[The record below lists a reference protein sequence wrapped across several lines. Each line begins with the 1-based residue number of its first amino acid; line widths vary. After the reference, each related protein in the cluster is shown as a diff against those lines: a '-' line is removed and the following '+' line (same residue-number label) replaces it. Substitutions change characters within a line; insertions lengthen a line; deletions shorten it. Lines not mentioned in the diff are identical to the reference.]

1 VPATR
6 VSRRCP
12 MLPPVLAAGAI
23 IACSAAMLKAVELA
37 RRLAP
42 LPRPILLVGQSGVGK
57 GLLAR
62 FIHVQSARAGD
73 FVAVA
78 DQPQVAPWPE
88 RNKLELE
95 SKEDWTRIGRSC
107 DRADS
112 FSVCLAMGDV
122 ELLRFQ
128 RELNAYYLDTRAFL
142 DAVRRATSHRRR
154 LVR

>member
-1 VPATR
+1 
-6 VSRRCP
+6 

-78 DQPQVAPWPE
+78 GQPQE
-88 RNKLELE
+88 
-95 SKEDWTRIGRSC
+95 IGRGAGRGRREMSGG
-107 DRADS
+107 AGS
-112 FSVCLAMGDV
+112 FKKKKNKV
-122 ELLRFQ
+122 
-128 RELNAYYLDTRAFL
+128 
-142 DAVRRATSHRRR
+142 R
-154 LVR
+154 LVQISLNT

>member
-1 VPATR
+1 
-6 VSRRCP
+6 

-23 IACSAAMLKAVELA
+23 IPCSAAMLKAVELA

-78 DQPQVAPWPE
+78 DPPQRAPWPG

-95 SKEDWTRIGRSC
+95 NKEEWTKIGRRC
-107 DRADS
+107 DRAGS
-112 FSVCLAMGDV
+112 LSVWPALGDR
-122 ELLRFQ
+122 EPLLFQ
-128 RELNAYYLDTRAFL
+128 R
-142 DAVRRATSHRRR
+142 
-154 LVR
+154 

>member
-1 VPATR
+1 
-6 VSRRCP
+6 

-73 FVAVA
+73 FVAVPA
-78 DQPQVAPWPE
+78 QPQMAPLPQRKKVE
-88 RNKLELE
+88 ISNKTAA
-95 SKEDWTRIGRSC
+95 STIGPKY
-107 DRADS
+107 DRPAS
-112 FSVCLAMGDV
+112 
-122 ELLRFQ
+122 
-128 RELNAYYLDTRAFL
+128 
-142 DAVRRATSHRRR
+142 
-154 LVR
+154 